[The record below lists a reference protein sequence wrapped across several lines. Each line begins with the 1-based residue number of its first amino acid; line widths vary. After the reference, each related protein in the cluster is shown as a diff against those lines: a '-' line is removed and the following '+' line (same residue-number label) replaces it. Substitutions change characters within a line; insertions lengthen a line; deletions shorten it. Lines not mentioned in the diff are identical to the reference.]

1 MECPNELNLGHG
13 TPCIICETQVEIRVV
28 GEGEGRHRM
37 LHRGSKKLLQD
48 PELNQSL

>member
-37 LHRGSKKLLQD
+37 LHKGSKKLLQD